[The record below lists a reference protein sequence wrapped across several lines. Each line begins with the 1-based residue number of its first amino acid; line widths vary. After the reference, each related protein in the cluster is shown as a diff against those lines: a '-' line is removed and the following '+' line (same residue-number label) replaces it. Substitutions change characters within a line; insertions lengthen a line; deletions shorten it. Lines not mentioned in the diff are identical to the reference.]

1 MYVILLLYMYVLY
14 SYSFHHTRILFS
26 SDPRRFGELMAV
38 NTMKQINDSGLA
50 LDLDNN
56 PEFSQQ
62 QGTSSSHGGHRHRGA
77 GEVERGRQ
85 QRWSPRSNGS
95 PRNNG
100 SIDYST
106 NNRSSSVK
114 YKPYENHSTGG
125 GSGPSS
131 GSPASFM
138 SSLAAMNGPSPE
150 EKRRADRKK
159 QRLQEDLFDQVQQQR
174 HGQVLKGMCSFICC
188 CCCNCIYC
196 YCDTATTTLP
206 LLPLLPLL
214 PPSPLIPTLPL
225 TPNRF

>member
-1 MYVILLLYMYVLY
+1 
-14 SYSFHHTRILFS
+14 
-26 SDPRRFGELMAV
+26 MAV

-50 LDLDNN
+50 LDLDTN
-56 PEFSQQ
+56 PKFMQQ
-62 QGTSSSHGGHRHRGA
+62 QGTSSNRGGHRHRGA

-100 SIDYST
+100 IIDHST

-114 YKPYENHSTGG
+114 YKPYENHSIGG

-150 EKRRADRKK
+150 EKRRAGRIKK
-159 QRLQEDLFDQVQQQR
+159 RLQEDLFDQVQQQR
-174 HGQVLKGMCSFICC
+174 HGQVLKGMCSFIRLLCC
-188 CCCNCIYC
+188 TCIYC
-196 YCDTATTTLP
+196 CCGTATMTL
-206 LLPLLPLL
+206 LLYHH
-214 PPSPLIPTLPL
+214 
-225 TPNRF
+225 